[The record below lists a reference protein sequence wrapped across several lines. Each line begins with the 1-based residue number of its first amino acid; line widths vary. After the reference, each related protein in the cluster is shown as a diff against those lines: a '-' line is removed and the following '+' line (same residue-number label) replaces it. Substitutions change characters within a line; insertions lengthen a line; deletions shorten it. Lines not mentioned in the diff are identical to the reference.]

1 MQFKGRTG
9 TLLLFFLTFQIF
21 SLITRTVLLIK
32 ALPNLDLNFI
42 LLTKVLAVGFFFDCV
57 TFSYAALPFLL
68 YAIIVPDRIFRWRP
82 ILWSAFFLTTYALL
96 FNLVAEYVFF
106 DEFGTRYNF
115 IAIDYLIYTTEVVR
129 NIWESYPVVWIFGT
143 IFLLNTAVFLGV
155 KRSLDQC
162 CETTTTLGTRL
173 RSGSL
178 FMLLPVLAWLCVDL
192 SWADVS
198 RNNYANEL
206 AANGLYSIAA
216 AFRNNELDYDRFYAG
231 GETKLVFERLR
242 GMLKD
247 EDEYFLHKTGTD
259 ISRTIR
265 PEGFEKKLNVIVIV
279 EESLSADFLGTFGNR
294 LNLTPNLDRI
304 ASQSLLFTN
313 LFATGT
319 RTVRG
324 LEALT
329 LSIPPLPGCSMVK
342 RPNNENLFSWGTVM
356 KNKGYDTKFIYG
368 GRGYFDNMN
377 YFFSHNGFSIVD
389 KADFRDTEKTFENAW
404 GVCDEDLFGKVIRE
418 ANKSF
423 SQHKPFF
430 SIVMTTSNHRPFTYP
445 SGKVYVP
452 TGSGREG
459 GVMYADYAI
468 GRLDVEARKQPWF
481 NQTMFVIV
489 ADHCAES
496 ARKFALPVQKYHIP
510 LIVYSPALIAPRQV
524 DAMASQIDVAPTVLG
539 LLNFSYTSRFVGRD
553 ILDED
558 AGPRR
563 AFIST
568 YEKLG
573 YLQDDK
579 LLVLSPKKEISFYRC
594 DMRAGKTTEVP
605 LQDAYLQDALGYYQG
620 TNQLFRNRQFQGTT
634 STDILTPVKRPLAKN
649 LAETMQQKHQ
659 L

>member
-1 MQFKGRTG
+1 MF
-9 TLLLFFLTFQIF
+9 LFFLTFQIF
-21 SLITRTVLLIK
+21 SLSTRTVLLVK
-32 ALPNLDLNFI
+32 ALPNLDLSPF
-42 LLTKVLAVGFFFDCV
+42 LLAKVFAVGFFFDCV

-68 YAIIVPDRIFRWRP
+68 YAVMVPDRIFRWRP
-82 ILWSAFFLTTYALL
+82 LLWSLFFLTTYALL
-96 FNLVAEYVFF
+96 FNLAAEYVFF

-115 IAIDYLIYTTEVVR
+115 IAIDYLVYTTEVIR
-129 NIWESYPVVWIFGT
+129 NIWESYPVAWIFGT
-143 IFLLNTAVFLGV
+143 IFALNIVLFLGI
-155 KRSLDQC
+155 RRYLDQARD
-162 CETTTTLGTRL
+162 TVTTLIGRMKWGT
-173 RSGSL
+173 L
-178 FMLLPVLAWLCVDL
+178 FILLPVLAWLCVDL
-192 SWADVS
+192 SWSSVS

-206 AANGLYSIAA
+206 ASNGLYSLAA
-216 AFRNNELDYDRFYAG
+216 AFRNSELDYDRFYATKD
-231 GETKLVFERLR
+231 TKLIFTRLR

-247 EDEYFLHKTGTD
+247 EDETFLKDNGTD

-265 PEGFEKKLNVIVIV
+265 PEGSEKKLNVIVIV
-279 EESLSADFLGTFGNR
+279 EESLSAEFLGTFGNR
-294 LNLTPNLDRI
+294 LRLTPNLDRI

-324 LEALT
+324 LEAIT
-329 LSIPPLPGCSMVK
+329 LSIPPLPGCSLVK

-356 KNKGYDTKFIYG
+356 KNKGYDNKFIYG

-389 KADFRDTEKTFENAW
+389 KADFSDKEKTFENAW

-452 TGSGREG
+452 SGSGREG
-459 GVMYADYAI
+459 GVMYADYAL
-468 GRLDVEARKQPWF
+468 GKLDAEAQKQPWF
-481 NQTMFVIV
+481 NQTLFVIV

-496 ARKFALPVQKYHIP
+496 ARKFALPVEKYHIP
-510 LIVYSPALIAPRQV
+510 LIVYSPAQISPRHV
-524 DAMASQIDVAPTVLG
+524 DAMASQIDIAPTVLG
-539 LLNFSYTSRFVGRD
+539 LLDFSYTSRFVGRD

-573 YLQDDK
+573 YLADDK
-579 LLVLSPKKEISFYRC
+579 LLVLSPKKEISFYQCNIQDGR
-594 DMRAGKTTEVP
+594 TTEMP
-605 LQDAYLQDALGYYQG
+605 LQAAYLLDALGYYQG
-620 TNQLFRNRQFQGTT
+620 TNHLFRNGQFHG
-634 STDILTPVKRPLAKN
+634 DILSLPALPLAHNPPQAIQPEHK
-649 LAETMQQKHQ
+649 L
-659 L
+659 